1 MLDLAPLPQSYAGL
15 SAAGFPH
22 DLIHTIARL
31 ADGEGVPEAEAVALW
46 LGVILS
52 LHAPERLDA
61 LDAGQARAALA
72 DRRWRQLR
80 VEFRLLAGDLPLRIA
95 F

>member
-1 MLDLAPLPQSYAGL
+1 MAPLPRCYAGL

-61 LDAGQARAALA
+61 LAAGQARAALA